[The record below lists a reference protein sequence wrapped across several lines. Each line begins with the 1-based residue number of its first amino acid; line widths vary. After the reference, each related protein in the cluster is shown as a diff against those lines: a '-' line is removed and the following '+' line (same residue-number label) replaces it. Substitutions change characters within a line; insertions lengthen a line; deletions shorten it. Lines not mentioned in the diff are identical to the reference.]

1 VQADLAR
8 GALRTVCA
16 DWEGNNQPL
25 YMVLANRRQVSPA
38 VRTLREFL
46 VEKMKAMMA

>member
-1 VQADLAR
+1 
-8 GALRTVCA
+8 VCT

-38 VRTLREFL
+38 VRVLREFL
-46 VEKMKAMMA
+46 VERMNAFVAA

>member
-1 VQADLAR
+1 
-8 GALRTVCA
+8 VCT

-38 VRTLREFL
+38 VRLLREFL
-46 VEKMKAMMA
+46 VERMSEMVAA

>member
-1 VQADLAR
+1 
-8 GALRTVCA
+8 
-16 DWEGNNQPL
+16 
-25 YMVLANRRQVSPA
+25 VLANRRQVSPA